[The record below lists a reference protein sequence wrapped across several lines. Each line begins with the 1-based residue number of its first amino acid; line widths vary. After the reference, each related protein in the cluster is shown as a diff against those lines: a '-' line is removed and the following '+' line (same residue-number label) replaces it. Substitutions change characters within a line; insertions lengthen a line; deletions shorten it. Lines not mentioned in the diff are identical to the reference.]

1 MYKKSVILHD
11 NLLVDATL
19 SATATETDFDVDNL
33 KDYRVFTEWKGVGT
47 GVQYVK
53 ADYGSARQADAFG
66 LINHNLATIDATIA
80 IECSSNDFGP
90 TGSDLVTNGGFPS
103 DTSGWSAVFSVLTS
117 IVGGESGNSLEIATT
132 GAGTGSALQ
141 DVTVVVGKYYIL
153 TLYFKKG
160 TGVGGFQVGHEF
172 DPGIYGGEPNLT
184 DAGWTQY
191 TVEFIAATT
200 KLKIQLQ
207 CQPGSPGDTSL
218 FDTISLFELDIEI
231 ALAGFTPSNDKAF
244 MKQFI
249 SKDKQYWRMVF
260 SDMTDA
266 PLMGQPF
273 IGEALEM
280 EKFIHGNYNPTPEKI
295 SGATSRGRKK
305 GHHLGSV
312 IDSISY
318 RFRPRWR
325 RITDSWFEAY
335 FRPVWD
341 DHLVMLKPFFWA
353 WEPGNHP
360 DDVFYAVL
368 PDNASLNSP
377 FDPVRRSLSLDFD
390 GVKEI

>member
-1 MYKKSVILHD
+1 MYQKPVILHD
-11 NLLVDATL
+11 NLLADATL

-47 GVQYVK
+47 GIQYVTGNGAASRK
-53 ADYGSARQADAFG
+53 GNAFG
-66 LINHNLATIDATIA
+66 LINHNLASIGATVS
-80 IECSSNDFGP
+80 IECSSDNFA
-90 TGSDLVTNGGFPS
+90 S
-103 DTSGWSAVFSVLTS
+103 
-117 IVGGESGNSLEIATT
+117 
-132 GAGTGSALQ
+132 
-141 DVTVVVGKYYIL
+141 DVTV
-153 TLYFKKG
+153 
-160 TGVGGFQVGHEF
+160 
-172 DPGIYGGEPNLT
+172 
-184 DAGWTQY
+184 
-191 TVEFIAATT
+191 
-200 KLKIQLQ
+200 
-207 CQPGSPGDTSL
+207 
-218 FDTISLFELDIEI
+218 
-231 ALAGFTPSNDKAF
+231 ALAGFLPSSDKAF
-244 MKQFI
+244 MKQFTI
-249 SKDKQYWRMVF
+249 KDKPDWRIKLF
-260 SDMTDA
+260 GEMTAA

-280 EKFIHGNYNPTPEKI
+280 EKFIQGNYNPTPEKI

-305 GHHLGSV
+305 GHYLGSV
-312 IDSISY
+312 IDSISL
-318 RFRPRWR
+318 RFKPRWR

-368 PDNASLNSP
+368 PDNTSLNSP

>member
-1 MYKKSVILHD
+1 MYKKPVILHD
-11 NLLVDATL
+11 NLLADATL
-19 SATATETDFDVDNL
+19 SATDTATGFDVDNL

-53 ADYGSARQADAFG
+53 GNGGSSRKADSFG
-66 LINHNLATIDATIA
+66 LINHNFASIGATVS
-80 IECSSNDFGP
+80 IECSSDDFA
-90 TGSDLVTNGGFPS
+90 S
-103 DTSGWSAVFSVLTS
+103 
-117 IVGGESGNSLEIATT
+117 
-132 GAGTGSALQ
+132 
-141 DVTVVVGKYYIL
+141 DVTV
-153 TLYFKKG
+153 
-160 TGVGGFQVGHEF
+160 
-172 DPGIYGGEPNLT
+172 
-184 DAGWTQY
+184 
-191 TVEFIAATT
+191 
-200 KLKIQLQ
+200 
-207 CQPGSPGDTSL
+207 
-218 FDTISLFELDIEI
+218 

-244 MKQFI
+244 MKQFTI
-249 SKDKQYWRMVF
+249 KDKLDWRIKLSGAM
-260 SDMTDA
+260 SAA

-280 EKFIHGNYNPTPEKI
+280 EKFIQGKYNPTPEKI
-295 SGATSRGRKK
+295 SSSTSRGRKK

-318 RFRPRWR
+318 RFRPKWR
-325 RITDSWFEAY
+325 KVSDSWFETY

-341 DHLVMLKPFFWA
+341 EHLVMLKPFFWA

-368 PDNASLNSP
+368 PDNASLNCP